1 MKTLFVLLAFVLA
14 SAVSFAQHSLYS
26 YEKYKFRD
34 TEVRHCEKQD
44 TSEIFYKGVS
54 VGYLVS
60 EKVKTKKE
68 TKYDNYIINKNLEL
82 VAVVYNELGQLGIK
96 YFNPYKVVF
105 VKGAQFDVAVQQM
118 VEVDKALFPK

>member
-1 MKTLFVLLAFVLA
+1 MKAHIVLLIFLLV
-14 SAVSFAQHSLYS
+14 SSVSFSQHSLFS
-26 YEKYKFRD
+26 YEKYKFRN
-34 TEVRHCEKQD
+34 TEVRHCEKAD

-54 VGYLVS
+54 VGYLVA
-60 EKVKTKKE
+60 EKIKMKKE
-68 TKYDNYIINKNLEL
+68 TKFDNFIINKNLEL
-82 VAVVYNELGQLGIK
+82 VALVYNELGQLGIK